1 MGWERSVPTCSDIL
15 ARLFSLHPHPPSSNA
30 RVLFQIPE
38 PPLEMSD
45 KEAQPAIGG
54 DLQEAI
60 TKFEKGKLNTCETK
74 DKTILPDQATI
85 EQEKKAAQEEASGK

>member
-1 MGWERSVPTCSDIL
+1 
-15 ARLFSLHPHPPSSNA
+15 
-30 RVLFQIPE
+30 
-38 PPLEMSD
+38 MSD

-85 EQEKKAAQEEASGK
+85 EQEKKAAQEEASGKWDAFLICAVHSTSIAF